1 MTTFNP
7 LSPKKPE
14 LKFAATASII
24 TNPNK
29 SVLHAIQSWRAISKS
44 VFLFNSPNDL
54 NGEATNVTYTTPD
67 TFPCSL
73 AEVLDKLAKA
83 TYGEPAG
90 MLVAE
95 DVFVQPEA
103 LQSLVVSAKNSLGN
117 AWATT
122 SRAKEYS
129 PVAYAK
135 TETFTQT
142 GVGSAYRCF
151 ITTHS
156 AWKAMASKC
165 PKSIRAG
172 SQEGFD
178 WVANFLSTHI
188 QQNKYH
194 DIEGLSPFWQPQKK
208 KEAGAVDSTK
218 PIKGP
223 QKRYV

>member
-54 NGEATNVTYTTPD
+54 NGEVPNVTYTTPD

-73 AEVLDKLAKA
+73 QEVMHKLAQA
-83 TYGEPAG
+83 TYGEGAG
-90 MLVAE
+90 VLVAE
-95 DVFVQPEA
+95 DVFIQPEA
-103 LQSLVVSAKNSLGN
+103 LQAITVSAQRSLGN
-117 AWATT
+117 AWAATA
-122 SRAKEYS
+122 RAKEYS

-135 TETFTQT
+135 TETLTQT
-142 GVGSAYRCF
+142 GLMPGYSCF

-156 AWKAMASKC
+156 AWKTMAKDC

-172 SQEGFD
+172 SQEGFE
-178 WVANFLSTHI
+178 WVAHFLSSHI
-188 QQNKYH
+188 QANKYH
-194 DIEGLSPFWQPQKK
+194 DIEGLSPFWQPGKR
-208 KEAGAVDSTK
+208 KEPGRVESTK